1 MQWHQENLRIVIFH
15 IRIAKA
21 SQNMLSI
28 CLKQELKSYDT
39 DVISIHPGKVKTQS
53 GSSDANSSACESAR
67 KIFKWIEGD
76 NTIKLSKLFLINKG
90 GNVYGKYVV

>member
-1 MQWHQENLRIVIFH
+1 
-15 IRIAKA
+15 
-21 SQNMLSI
+21 MLSI